1 MKRIPQELQIF
12 LDEYEQYIIA
22 GHREP
27 DGDSVGSCLALDSF
41 LRRRGKKTILL
52 SAGPFKRPEIRAYEQ
67 RFHSLLPDSCSL
79 ENTAVVVLDCA
90 HLGRIG
96 DASSG
101 LEDLPFAVIDHHAT
115 NSGARPVDYIDAAA
129 PATTVLIQDC
139 IESFGEQPNAGEAA
153 LLLFGLCTDTGFFRH
168 LDTSYPRAL
177 ESASRLVA
185 AGASPKETFLT
196 MNGGK
201 SLESRLLIS
210 RILSRLTRY
219 YNGQMI
225 VSWETLEDTREFGL
239 EGRDSDSLY
248 QLIQGIDGVEVI
260 ILVRQETPE
269 NCTVGFRSVHRVDVS
284 IVAQSFGGGGHKH
297 ASGLSIPGTIEELI
311 PRFVAAFAP
320 QFPES

>member
-1 MKRIPQELQIF
+1 MRKIPQELQTF

-41 LRRRGKKTILL
+41 LRRRGKKTVLL
-52 SAGPFKRPEIRAYEQ
+52 SSGPFKRPEIRPHEG
-67 RFHSLLPDSCSL
+67 RFQPCLPDSVSL

-90 HLGRIG
+90 HMGRIG
-96 DASSG
+96 DASAG
-101 LEDLPFAVIDHHAT
+101 LEELPYAVIDHHAT
-115 NSGARPVDYIDAAA
+115 NTGARPVDYVDAAS
-129 PATTVLIQDC
+129 PATTLLIQDC
-139 IESFGEQPNAGEAA
+139 IESFGDKPTTEEAA
-153 LLLFGLCTDTGFFRH
+153 MLLFGLCTDTGFFRH
-168 LDTSYPRAL
+168 LDASYPRTFEL
-177 ESASRLVA
+177 ASRLVA

-219 YNGQMI
+219 YHGQMI

-248 QLIQGIDGVEVI
+248 QLIQGIAGVEVI
-260 ILVRQETPE
+260 VLVRQETPE

-284 IVAQSFGGGGHKH
+284 TVAQSFGGGGHKH

-320 QFPES
+320 QFPDN